1 MDPYLPADLPYVVDR
16 NPRASLL
23 VGLMSILKVEQSFL
37 RSRSMIIIYMAASII
52 GGTATAALV
61 GQHSLLLGLLAAPL
75 GGSLSAL
82 AAIPLALGGLPK
94 RQSVPSDVVWC

>member
-61 GQHSLLLGLLAAPL
+61 GQHGLLLGLLAAPL

-82 AAIPLALGGLPK
+82 LRTSSAANTGADKEASHGQT
-94 RQSVPSDVVWC
+94 R